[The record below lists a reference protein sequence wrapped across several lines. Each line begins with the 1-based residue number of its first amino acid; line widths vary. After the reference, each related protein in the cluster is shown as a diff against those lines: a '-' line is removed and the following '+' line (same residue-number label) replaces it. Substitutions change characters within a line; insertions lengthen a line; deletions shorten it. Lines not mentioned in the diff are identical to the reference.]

1 MILKKISLIT
11 LIVSFTSFANDV
23 DGFSTAK
30 ELNERYNNVVDSCN
44 GEPGYVCSGVM
55 IRGVKSNPL
64 TGEESWHYSEA
75 SQKRG
80 SVSFSLLRKDIL
92 VGTQKVYGNVG
103 IIFESP
109 ADAVIQNQPYNVYCM
124 YPVSAAT
131 NTRDRHGCGYT
142 SKNSKGDDFS
152 TCLEAGV
159 NTAEEWV
166 DLALSGMKE
175 RRLDNACSFTP
186 KNTDAFLQ
194 NIKAQNLIS
203 GTALDFVKYFNEF
216 LVKSWDMEKPE
227 DLPIEAFWFREDD
240 ESSLEM
246 SKYNQIKYLETTERW
261 VPIIMIS
268 REGNNPFIFRVE
280 DQAII
285 N

>member
-1 MILKKISLIT
+1 MISKKLSLIT
-11 LIVSFTSFANDV
+11 LVVSFTSFANDV

-30 ELNERYNNVVDSCN
+30 KLNERYNNVVESCN

-64 TGEESWHYSEA
+64 TGEESWHYSEY

-109 ADAVIQNQPYNVYCM
+109 EDATIQSQPYDVYCM

-131 NTRDRHGCGYT
+131 NTRDRHGCGYV
-142 SKNSKGDDFS
+142 SKNSKSDDFS
-152 TCLEAGV
+152 SCLEAGV
-159 NTAEEWV
+159 STAEEWV

-175 RRLDNACSFTP
+175 KSLNEACSFSP
-186 KNTDAFLQ
+186 KSTDAFLQ

-203 GTALDFVKYFNEF
+203 GTALDIVKYYNEF
-216 LVKSWDMEKPE
+216 LVKSWDMDKPE
-227 DLPIEAFWFREDD
+227 ELPIEAFWFREDD
-240 ESSLEM
+240 ESSLQM
-246 SKYNQIKYLETTERW
+246 SKYNQIKYLERTERW
-261 VPIIMIS
+261 VPIIMMS
-268 REGNNPFIFRVE
+268 RVDSNPFIFRIE
-280 DQAII
+280 DQAVLK
-285 N
+285 